1 MMKRRK
7 SKKTNHLINE
17 KSPYL
22 IQHAYDP
29 VNWYPWSDEAFAR
42 AQSENKPIF
51 LSIGYSTCHWCHV
64 MERESFEDVDVAKLM
79 NSAFIC
85 IKVDREERPDIDNLY
100 MSVCQLM
107 TGSGGWPLTIIMTPD
122 KKPFYAATYIPKET
136 RFGRAGLI
144 DLIPQIKTLWSQ
156 KKDRVLHTVN
166 QVAIALEHISHLS
179 GTGFLDITI
188 NKTTYEYLSRNF
200 DEDYGGF
207 GTAPKFPT
215 PHNLIFLLRYWKQ
228 SGEKK
233 PLEMVEKTLLSMRY
247 GGIFDHVGFGFHR
260 YSTDRQWLLPHF
272 EKMLYDQALL
282 AYVYTETYQATRKKI
297 YEDIA
302 REIFTYVLRDMTS
315 PEGAFYSAE
324 DADSEGKEGKFYV
337 WSYAEIKKLL
347 GRDANFIIKVFDIK
361 KGGNFLEEVSRGE
374 TGTNILRISKAPAS
388 TAKDIGQPVHS
399 FLRRL
404 ERVRKRL
411 FKIREE
417 RVHPHKDDKILTD
430 WNGLMIAA
438 LAKGAQVYNDS
449 LLADKAKKAVRFVL
463 NTMQK
468 DGRLLHRF
476 RDGEAAIL
484 ANLDDYAYLIWGL
497 IELYE
502 ATFDAEYLKTA
513 LALNSDLVKLFWD
526 HRNGGFYFTPED
538 GEHLLVRQKQFSDSA
553 LPSGN
558 AVAMWNLMRLG
569 RITANPDLEQMASEV
584 MGQVADRVKQ
594 SPLSH
599 THLLTALDFMTGTHY
614 EVLVVGDLSKRGTQR
629 MIEAIRSR
637 FLPNLVVVFK
647 PHNEEQPEITQVV
660 PSTQHQEALNNKAT
674 AYICVNTNCKA
685 PTTNIREML
694 KILSETDSTPSNN
707 ELSKLE

>member
-7 SKKTNHLINE
+7 SSKSNHLIDE

-22 IQHAYDP
+22 IQHAYNP
-29 VNWYPWSDEAFAR
+29 VDWYPWSDEAFAK
-42 AQSENKPIF
+42 AQKENKPIF

-64 MERESFEDVDVAKLM
+64 MERESFEDGDVAKLM

-136 RFGRAGLI
+136 QFGRAGLI
-144 DLIPQIKTLWSQ
+144 DLIPQIETLWNQ
-156 KKDRVLHTVN
+156 KQDRVLHTVN

-179 GTGFLDITI
+179 GTGFLDKTI
-188 NKTTYEYLSRNF
+188 HRTTYEYLCRNF

-247 GGIFDHVGFGFHR
+247 GGIFDHVGYGFHR

-282 AYVYTETYQATRKKI
+282 AYVYAETYQATRKTM
-297 YEDIA
+297 YRDIA

-324 DADSEGKEGKFYV
+324 DADSEGKEGKFYI
-337 WSYAEIKKLL
+337 WSYAEIKNRL
-347 GRDANFIIKVFDIK
+347 GRDAHFIIKVFDIQ

-374 TGTNILRISKAPAS
+374 TGTNILRISKAPTS
-388 TAKDIGQPVHS
+388 IAKELGQPVHS

-411 FKIREE
+411 FKIREG
-417 RVHPHKDDKILTD
+417 RAHPHKDDKILTD

-438 LAKGAQVYNDS
+438 LAKGAQVYNES
-449 LLADKAKKAVRFVL
+449 LLTDAAKKAVRFVL
-463 NTMQK
+463 NAMQK

-558 AVAMWNLMRLG
+558 AVAMWNLLRLG
-569 RITANPDLEQMASEV
+569 RITANSDLEQMASEMV
-584 MGQVADRVKQ
+584 GQVADRVKQ

-599 THLLTALDFMTGTHY
+599 THLMTALDFMTGTHN
-614 EVLVVGDLSKRGTQR
+614 EVLVVGDLSKRDTQR
-629 MIEAIRSR
+629 MIKAIRSR

-647 PHNEEQPEITQVV
+647 PNNEAQPEIAQIA
-660 PSTQHQEALNNKAT
+660 PSTQHREALNNKAT
-674 AYICVNTNCKA
+674 AYICVNKSCKA

-694 KILSETDSTPSNN
+694 KMLSITDSASSNS
-707 ELSKLE
+707 ESSKLY